1 MTFRPL
7 HDRILVERVEQE
19 EQTSGGIII
28 PDTAKEKPMEAE
40 VIAVGAGAKDDN
52 GNRLPVDVEV
62 GQRVLIGKY
71 AGTEVKLD
79 GRDYTILR
87 ENDILGVLTKEEGA
101 RKAA

>member
-40 VIAVGAGAKDDN
+40 VIAVGAGAKDDT
-52 GNRLPVDVEV
+52 GNRLPVDVEP

-71 AGTEVKLD
+71 AGTDVKLD

-87 ENDILGVLTKEEGA
+87 ENDILGVLTAEAGA
-101 RKAA
+101 QKAA